1 MSAVTGSVFDPAF
14 VRVGVSAADA
24 TALLGAMADDLH
36 AAGHVR
42 ASYKEALLAREERFP
57 TGLPTQVMAVAIPHT
72 DVEHVERSFI
82 SVARLAEPVAF
93 HEMGANA
100 RTVDVQLVCMLAIA
114 DKSSQ
119 LGTLQALIG
128 MFSDQAVMERLRD
141 APDDRALYDVVIQQ
155 VGTLAA

>member
-1 MSAVTGSVFDPAF
+1 MSTPSVFDPAF
-14 VRVGVSAADA
+14 VRIDVAADDA
-24 TALLGAMADDLH
+24 TSLLSTMADELH
-36 AAGHVR
+36 AAGIV
-42 ASYKEALLAREERFP
+42 KETFKDALLAREEKFP
-57 TGLPTQVMAVAIPHT
+57 TGLPTQVMQVAIPHT

-82 SVARLAEPVAF
+82 SVARLAQPVAF

-100 RTVDVQLVCMLAIA
+100 RTVDVRLVCMLAVA

-119 LGTLQALIG
+119 VGTLQALIG

-141 APDDRALYDVVIQQ
+141 APDDRALYDVVIEQ

>member
-1 MSAVTGSVFDPAF
+1 
-14 VRVGVSAADA
+14 
-24 TALLGAMADDLH
+24 MADGLH

-100 RTVDVQLVCMLAIA
+100 TVDVQAGHQLATPTGP
-114 DKSSQ
+114 SQ
-119 LGTLQALIG
+119 ARDPAGPDRHVLQTRPSWSG
-128 MFSDQAVMERLRD
+128 CED

-155 VGTLAA
+155 VSTLAA

>member
-1 MSAVTGSVFDPAF
+1 MSVFDPAF
-14 VRVGVSAADA
+14 VRTGVVATDA
-24 TALLGAMADDLH
+24 TALLSAMADDLQ
-36 AAGHVR
+36 AAGIV
-42 ASYKEALLAREERFP
+42 KESFKDALLAREETFP
-57 TGLPTQVMAVAIPHT
+57 TGLPTMVMPVAIPHT

-93 HEMGANA
+93 HEMGAND
-100 RTVDVQLVCMLAIA
+100 RTVEARLVCMLAIA

-141 APDDRALYDVVIQQ
+141 APDDATLYDVVLDHI
-155 VGTLAA
+155 GTLAA

>member
-1 MSAVTGSVFDPAF
+1 MSTSVFDPAF
-14 VRVGVSAADA
+14 VRIDVAAADA
-24 TALLGAMADDLH
+24 TSLLSTMADELH
-36 AAGHVR
+36 AAGIV
-42 ASYKEALLAREERFP
+42 KETFKDALLAREETFP
-57 TGLPTQVMAVAIPHT
+57 TGLPTRVMQVAIPHT

-100 RTVDVQLVCMLAIA
+100 RTVDVRLVCMLAVA

-119 LGTLQALIG
+119 VGTLQALIG

-141 APDDRALYDVVIQQ
+141 APDDRALYDVVIEQ